1 MMSED
6 KKLEIVKLLHENSRL
21 TPDTIAK
28 MLGEDASDVQ
38 TAIQQMEHDNVILRY
53 SAVVNWDKLQSRRV
67 TAVIDVR
74 VLPQREVG
82 FDSIAKKIYRFEEVS
97 SVALMSGG
105 YDLQVT
111 VEGTD
116 LREVSRFISEKLA
129 TIENVTA
136 TTTHFLLKKYKADGV
151 IFEDSDTEKRLMISP

>member
-1 MMSED
+1 MTDE
-6 KKLEIVKLLHENSRL
+6 KKIEIANLLHDNSRL
-21 TPDTIAK
+21 SPDTIAK
-28 MLGEDASDVQ
+28 MLGESLSDVER
-38 TAIQQMEHDNVILRY
+38 AIEEMERENIILRY
-53 SAVVNWDKLQSRRV
+53 SAVVNWDKLESRGV

-82 FDSIAKKIYRFEEVS
+82 FDAIAKKIYRFDEVK

-111 VEGTD
+111 VKGSD
-116 LREVSRFISEKLA
+116 IREVSRFVSEKLA

-136 TTTHFLLKKYKADGV
+136 TTTHFLLKTYKSDGV
-151 IFEDSDTEKRLMISP
+151 IFEDSDGERRLMISP

>member
-1 MMSED
+1 MND
-6 KKLEIVKLLHENSRL
+6 ALRLKVADLLHDNAKLSV
-21 TPDTIAK
+21 DTIAK
-28 MLGEDASDVQ
+28 MLGETPETIAETIHHLERDK
-38 TAIQQMEHDNVILRY
+38 VILRY
-53 SAVVNWDKLQSRRV
+53 SAVVNWDKLETNQV

-82 FDSIAKKIYRFEEVS
+82 FDSIAKKIYRFEEVK

-111 VEGTD
+111 VVGRD
-116 LREVSRFISEKLA
+116 IREVSRFVSEKLA

-136 TTTHFLLKKYKADGV
+136 TTTHFLLKTYKSDGV
-151 IFEDSDTEKRLMISP
+151 IFDDTDGERRLMITP